1 MEKLLNKR
9 IEEWWKPFKI
19 KSDNICLY
27 CLKDNKIVI
36 SYYDFDTEWECN
48 HEDKRCNY
56 RELTSKESWLIQW
69 LMNKEKINQD
79 ELENVAMGWFND
91 ESPIYST
98 PLWTDRLIMIL
109 SVEDNPMEVLV
120 SLLK

>member
-1 MEKLLNKR
+1 MEELLNKR
-9 IEEWWKPFKI
+9 IDEWWKPFKI

-79 ELENVAMGWFND
+79 ELENAAMGWFND

-109 SVEDNPMEVLV
+109 SVEDSPMEVLV

>member
-48 HEDKRCNY
+48 HYTMVNEQRKNKSIWI
-56 RELTSKESWLIQW
+56 REYCYG
-69 LMNKEKINQD
+69 
-79 ELENVAMGWFND
+79 V
-91 ESPIYST
+91 
-98 PLWTDRLIMIL
+98 
-109 SVEDNPMEVLV
+109 V
-120 SLLK
+120 

>member
-79 ELENVAMGWFND
+79 ELENVAMGWFYD
-91 ESPIYST
+91 ESPVYST

-120 SLLK
+120 TLLK